1 MHPLLLLHWLA
12 YIPVPYEKPNQKSH
26 SYLPPPSVVK
36 GLALHSQGNRCI
48 AFHRWMCEWGTVWR
62 PGSGLWTLSQVW
74 PAVSTGALDR
84 DHHAW
89 AMCVFGVC
97 ATVRLPHRGSTS
109 ITLQATG
116 EALREISLC
125 GSCPLLC
132 LIKSG
137 RNPICVSLFK
147 GCGSEA
153 SPFIYWV
160 AAQDWWSV
168 SSEVTACPFNVSQ
181 GSLRTTGVPL
191 YWVSTNTLCP
201 CSHLLHCSENMKGSE
216 VERTFHVRWTS
227 V

>member
-1 MHPLLLLHWLA
+1 MYCFPQMDVWVGHSVTTRLRAMDFVSSLA
-12 YIPVPYEKPNQKSH
+12 R
-26 SYLPPPSVVK
+26 
-36 GLALHSQGNRCI
+36 SQYRS
-48 AFHRWMCEWGTVWR
+48 AR
-62 PGSGLWTLSQVW
+62 PRSPCLSNVCFW
-74 PAVSTGALDR
+74 
-84 DHHAW
+84 
-89 AMCVFGVC
+89 CVC
-97 ATVRLPHRGSTS
+97 ATVRLLHRGSTS

-137 RNPICVSLFK
+137 RDPICVSLFK
-147 GCGSEA
+147 SCGSEA

-201 CSHLLHCSENMKGSE
+201 CSHLLNCSENMKGSG
-216 VERTFHVRWTS
+216 VERTFHVWWTS

>member
-1 MHPLLLLHWLA
+1 
-12 YIPVPYEKPNQKSH
+12 
-26 SYLPPPSVVK
+26 
-36 GLALHSQGNRCI
+36 
-48 AFHRWMCEWGTVWR
+48 MCEWGTVWR

-74 PAVSTGALDR
+74 PAVGTGVLDR

-89 AMCVFGVC
+89 AKRSVCMCVFGVC
-97 ATVRLPHRGSTS
+97 ACLPHHGSTL

-137 RNPICVSLFK
+137 RDPICVSLFK

-168 SSEVTACPFNVSQ
+168 SSEVTACPFSGSR
-181 GSLRTTGVPL
+181 GSLRTTGVPQ
-191 YWVSTNTLCP
+191 YCVSTSTLCP
-201 CSHLLHCSENMKGSE
+201 CSHLLHCSENVKGSG
-216 VERTFHVRWTS
+216 VEMTFHVWWTL

>member
-1 MHPLLLLHWLA
+1 MWEAKSKVTFLLA
-12 YIPVPYEKPNQKSH
+12 TTICSK
-26 SYLPPPSVVK
+26 
-36 GLALHSQGNRCI
+36 
-48 AFHRWMCEWGTVWR
+48 R
-62 PGSGLWTLSQVW
+62 PGLVWSEEQMYCFPQMDVWVGHSVMTRLRAMDFVSSLVRSRYRSVIDLRSPRLSKK
-74 PAVSTGALDR
+74 SLC
-84 DHHAW
+84 
-89 AMCVFGVC
+89 MCVFGVC
-97 ATVRLPHRGSTS
+97 VCLPHHGSTS

-137 RNPICVSLFK
+137 RDPICVSLFK

-168 SSEVTACPFNVSQ
+168 PSEVTACPFSSSR
-181 GSLRTTGVPL
+181 GSLRTTGVPQ
-191 YWVSTNTLCP
+191 YCVSTSTLCP
-201 CSHLLHCSENMKGSE
+201 CSHLLHRSESVKGSG
-216 VERTFHVRWTS
+216 VERTFHLWWTL